1 MSYIAMFLNG
11 ALNAFIFG
19 MGMMLLIFLIAVI
32 VLLEN
37 SIVETIKENHKQIG
51 HPHIVSIIAIIISAL
66 SLGLIVKLILW
77 GLPLLWALIKLLIV
91 IIVPI
96 IMIIF
101 IVDIVL
107 NLISKK

>member
-1 MSYIAMFLNG
+1 MSLVAMFLNG
-11 ALNAFIFG
+11 AVNAFVFG
-19 MGMMLLIFLIAVI
+19 MGIMLLIFLIAVI

-37 SIVETIKENHKQIG
+37 SITETIKENHKQIK
-51 HPHIVSIIAIIISAL
+51 HPHVVSILSIIVSAL

-77 GLPLLWALIKLLIV
+77 GLPLLWALVKLLIV
-91 IIVPI
+91 VVVPV
-96 IMIIF
+96 IMLIF

>member
-1 MSYIAMFLNG
+1 MSLVAMFLNG
-11 ALNAFIFG
+11 AVNAFVFG
-19 MGMMLLIFLIAVI
+19 MGIMLLIFLIAVI

-37 SIVETIKENHKQIG
+37 SITETIKENHKQIK
-51 HPHIVSIIAIIISAL
+51 HPHVVSILSIIVSVL

-77 GLPLLWALIKLLIV
+77 GLPLLWALVKLLIV
-91 IIVPI
+91 VVVPV
-96 IMIIF
+96 IMLIF